1 MSEKPVTERLS
12 IVENDIEHIK
22 TTLDKIQGSISDL
35 HNDIHNTQTQHN
47 ANIIALRDEVLQNI
61 EAHRNQTSAE
71 FKKAEKE
78 SRDYREK
85 SEKDLKEFR
94 EKSEKDLKE
103 FREKTEESFK
113 EVREK
118 SEKDMKEFR
127 EKTDEGF
134 KEVRKEMA
142 AGFERIE
149 NQLAQYSKENRE
161 TQARHEAVQFKF
173 NAELE
178 GQKRDLRW
186 IIVIGLAIFG
196 ATVADANGWFG
207 LIGKLFT
214 GG

>member
-78 SRDYREK
+78 SRD
-85 SEKDLKEFR
+85 FR

-142 AGFERIE
+142 AGFERME
-149 NQLAQYSKENRE
+149 NRFDQFSKEIRE
-161 TQARHEAVQFKF
+161 ILARHEAVQFKF
-173 NAELE
+173 NAELAQ
-178 GQKRDLRW
+178 QKRDLRW
-186 IIVIGLAIFG
+186 IIVIGFAIFG
-196 ATVADANGWFG
+196 AAVANANGWFS
-207 LIGKLFT
+207 LIWKLFT